1 MTAPTLLQDQV
12 SPELL
17 QQKLQQLLSQGL
29 APGANLCELFLND
42 EQRRLF
48 ELLQLPRRFDRTL
61 CTELLQPAAA
71 VASATALDA
80 LIEAGLVQ
88 PVAGRAGWWQ
98 VGERSPAA
106 AVTATAAGTPAAA
119 SADWAP
125 LGLRWRQL
133 HQDLARWFD
142 RFGADGE
149 LEALYHRLCSQEAGG
164 EATWA
169 LQYDAARDGFNLA
182 RCETLLQLLDE
193 CARFVSPE
201 LATRGTR
208 ERGLLAARAAFADD
222 HLRTSRYLERAP
234 LLQAFEALLR
244 DGQHFILQ
252 LHAPGGSGKTMFL
265 RWLGPRWCLPRG
277 VPIARVDFDFLDASE
292 RGLASAFML
301 GKLAERLDPQ
311 LSGAPLFEL
320 LRDVAEERRRALAQ
334 PEVFD
339 TQALA
344 RLEAEVRERLAG
356 VLVERCAGQPVLL
369 VFDTM
374 EDATLKHQVNVMAL
388 VQAVA
393 ALRARLLA
401 LAPDA
406 AAAPRLVLILSG
418 RYTLA
423 EQYPEVQQAFA
434 AQLVVFRIEPFGAA
448 EARRYLQQRL
458 AGCAQAPS
466 PAVLAAVLERAHGNP
481 FKLSLYADILLSSPT
496 LGLAELGRGV
506 DVDMLYLIERV
517 LRRIPDPALRW
528 LLRYGVLARRL
539 TRGFVEQVLLVPL
552 RRSLRGDRRNDD
564 PARDGVTH
572 RDWPRL
578 WLAGAGAPLQAADVA
593 ELWRRL
599 REYASASSWISV
611 DAAGADA
618 VVIQPTVS
626 HAMRR
631 ALLQQDRPVVVQIH
645 RAAIRHARR
654 SADAA
659 AQADLTYHDFQ
670 LRGARAARAWWLRV
684 QAADQQVHDLDATE
698 ALAAVVLS
706 EDLRQTE
713 LQGAAAATPLVDAVT
728 RARALHMLA
737 QVHDQRANLADAA
750 SRSHHQAQAR
760 ALLAQFDA
768 VVLPAGQ
775 SAIDPLRD
783 GMLRLALLGHEPRQ
797 RELAL
802 ARLEAAL
809 AGRLDGEDRAQVL
822 LTLQRNWAEADPARA
837 HRFGQQW
844 GQLAWRQ
851 GDAASYGEHVVDE
864 ARRLLREQQ
873 PAAALKVL
881 IQGRQDLR
889 PGLSRQASQ
898 PTLRRTPH
906 WSSRSEAQ
914 QARAELASEEPG
926 ALHAAGLFDAA
937 CRRHAQL
944 GSAGPTAASQP
955 SGPADRLSQAE
966 LRLVAGEPQL
976 ARELAQ
982 QVAAGLGG
990 RGGTAGAAG
999 KQAMS
1004 RESVLRLRIRALLVQ
1019 AHAAR
1024 QLMDFGTMLDLLS
1037 QTLALQSELG
1047 DHFNEVLTRLHI
1059 ARVQLFDIGNLEL
1072 AAEHL
1077 QDSDTA
1083 LAHEVAELRIEH
1095 RLLRAALLTL
1105 RGHAG
1110 QGLVAEAVH
1119 WLGEVPAARW
1129 RVRLHVALAG
1139 LHWGPSEQRL
1149 AHADAL
1155 AEVWAGFDYVG
1166 ARLMVATELRYLAPL
1181 TAVPAELATRLERLS
1196 GIEPLRLPGQQR
1208 LSAADRIRLTMQ
1220 RAELLRV
1227 LGRPEPARAE
1237 LRALRS
1243 CMARQPV
1250 GPWLRQLA
1258 LCCDRLQIDADQL
1271 LPAGWLAALAKALSG
1286 APMLLAVIQQE
1297 AAERAARAGDERR
1310 ALELLL
1316 QAQPAL
1322 DAGSGLRSR
1331 WHVRQYELKL
1341 RLLADLTEPPLQ
1353 MTRQIDELQRQL
1365 GWPGNPT
1372 PVPVPVSPQPS
1383 PSPPAGAVAVSQVV
1397 PTAITGLRVYQP
1409 DQVQPVAYRHDGSID
1424 DKPRLVL
1431 EPRFAALLGS
1441 MAAGRI
1447 SDGAAPEIV
1456 AMLGQRGLQ
1465 FGRLLANAV
1474 LPTRLL
1480 ERLSVVLAGQLP
1492 PQEIV
1497 VEHRQSGMHAMP
1509 WELMVPAPR
1518 QYLQL
1523 HPESSSFG
1531 ADDRPITLHATVQ
1544 RFWRAPAHFTLRPR
1558 IAWVQRALAVL
1569 GQGAPSADGQLGPAT
1584 AQLLRRWQRASG
1596 LPESGWADET
1606 TLAELARQIRPLV
1619 ASRPAPSV
1627 LLITPTRATNIAS
1640 QRGADA
1646 SGTSLEWT
1654 YRQHGL
1660 TVQTLDEPDAEH
1672 LMHLQQAPQTRFE
1685 VVHIAA
1691 PIAQSRSS
1699 RELSLQ
1705 FAATHNLSY
1714 TTAFS
1719 PSLLGRLL
1727 RDSPLVIVETPRST
1741 SRDETIR
1748 QLLLRNAFA
1757 AQLFEHG
1764 ELATVI
1770 ATGLASPAAQQAL
1783 SGTLAAALAER
1794 VPPDELVQRLRQA
1807 AAVDPADPASVAG
1820 DDLVELIPSAG
1831 IALFARDPLIVHLP
1845 APDSTPRA

>member
-1 MTAPTLLQDQV
+1 MTAPSLLQDQGA
-12 SPELL
+12 PELL
-17 QQKLQQLLSQGL
+17 LQKLQQALSQGL
-29 APGANLCELFLND
+29 APGANLCELLLSD

-48 ELLQLPRRFDRTL
+48 ELLQLPRRFDRSL
-61 CTELLQPAAA
+61 CVELLQPAAA
-71 VASATALDA
+71 VASTTALDA
-80 LIEAGLVQ
+80 LIQTGLVQ

-98 VGERSPAA
+98 VSERRLAA
-106 AVTATAAGTPAAA
+106 PTATA
-119 SADWAP
+119 ADWAP
-125 LGLRWRQL
+125 LGPRWRQL
-133 HQDLARWFD
+133 HQELAHWFE

-164 EATWA
+164 EATWG

-201 LATRGTR
+201 LAMRGTR

-234 LLQAFEALLR
+234 LLRAFEALLQDR
-244 DGQHFILQ
+244 QHFILQ

-265 RWLGPRWCLPRG
+265 RWLGPRWCLPHG

-311 LSGAPLFEL
+311 LPGAPLFEL

-334 PEVFD
+334 PEAFD
-339 TQALA
+339 APALL
-344 RLEAEVRERLAG
+344 RLEDEVRERLAG

-374 EDATLKHQVNVMAL
+374 EDAALKHQVNVMAL

-393 ALRARLLA
+393 ALRERLHA
-401 LAPDA
+401 LAQDG
-406 AAAPRLVLILSG
+406 AAAPRLVLILAG

-434 AQLVVFRIEPFGAA
+434 AQLVVSRIEPFGAD
-448 EARRYLQQRL
+448 EARRYLRQRL
-458 AGCAQAPS
+458 AGCPQAPS
-466 PAVLAAVLERAHGNP
+466 PVVLAAVLERAHGNP
-481 FKLSLYADILLSSPT
+481 FKLSLYADILLSSPM
-496 LGLAELGRGV
+496 LGLAELGQGV

-539 TRGFVEQVLLVPL
+539 TRSFVEQVLLAPL
-552 RRSLRGDRRNDD
+552 RRSLRGDRRDDD

-578 WLAGAGAPLQAADVA
+578 WLAGDGAPLQAADVA
-593 ELWRRL
+593 DLWRRL

-684 QAADQQVHDLDATE
+684 QAADQRAHDLDATE

-713 LQGAAAATPLVDAVT
+713 LQGAAAATPLVDSVT

-737 QVHDQRANLADAA
+737 RVHDQRADLADAA
-750 SRSHHQAQAR
+750 SRASHQAQAR

-768 VVLPAGQ
+768 IALPAGQ
-775 SAIDPLRD
+775 SAINPLRD
-783 GMLRLALLGHEPRQ
+783 GMLRLALLAHVPRQ
-797 RELAL
+797 RKLAL

-809 AGRLDGEDRAQVL
+809 AGRLDGATRAQVL
-822 LTLQRNWAEADPARA
+822 LTLQRQWAETDPARA
-837 HRFGQQW
+837 CRFGQQW

-851 GDAASYGEHVVDE
+851 GDAASYGEHVVE
-864 ARRLLREQQ
+864 QARRLLREQQ

-881 IQGRQDLR
+881 IQGQADLR
-889 PGLSRQASQ
+889 PGLSRQTGRQSSR
-898 PTLRRTPH
+898 PTSRRTPR
-906 WSSRSEAQ
+906 WTSRSEAL
-914 QARAELASEEPG
+914 QARAELAGEEPG

-944 GSAGPTAASQP
+944 NPAGTAAAPQRTE
-955 SGPADRLSQAE
+955 PADRLSQAE

-976 ARELAQ
+976 ACELAQ
-982 QVAAGLGG
+982 QVAAEL
-990 RGGTAGAAG
+990 GGTAGVAG
-999 KQAMS
+999 KQAMP
-1004 RESVLRLRIRALLVQ
+1004 RESVLRLRVRALLVQ

-1024 QLMDFGTMLDLLS
+1024 QLLEFSSMLDLLS

-1059 ARVQLFDIGNLEL
+1059 ARVQLFDIGNLQL
-1072 AAEHL
+1072 AGEHL

-1105 RGHAG
+1105 RGHDG
-1110 QGLVAEAVH
+1110 QSLIAEAVR
-1119 WLGEVPAARW
+1119 WLDEVPASRW

-1139 LHWGPSEQRL
+1139 LHWGPPEQRL
-1149 AHADAL
+1149 VHAGAL
-1155 AEVWAGFDYVG
+1155 ADVWDRLDYVG
-1166 ARLMVATELRYLAPL
+1166 ARLMAATELRYLAPL
-1181 TAVPAELATRLERLS
+1181 TDVPAELATRLERLS

-1208 LSAADRIRLTMQ
+1208 LSAADRMRLTLQ
-1220 RAELLRV
+1220 RVELLRV
-1227 LGRPEPARAE
+1227 LGRPEPAQAE
-1237 LRALRS
+1237 LRTLQS
-1243 CMARQPV
+1243 CIARQPV

-1258 LCCDRLQIDADQL
+1258 LCCDRLGMAADQL
-1271 LPAGWLAALAKALSG
+1271 LPAGWLAALAQALSS
-1286 APMLLAVIQQE
+1286 APMLLAVVQQE
-1297 AAERAARAGDERR
+1297 AAERALRAGDTRR

-1316 QAQPAL
+1316 QAQPAF
-1322 DAGSGLRSR
+1322 DASIGLRSR
-1331 WHVRQYELKL
+1331 WHVRQWELKL
-1341 RLLADLTEPPLQ
+1341 RLLDDLTEPPLQ
-1353 MTRQIDELQRQL
+1353 MTRQIDELQQQL
-1365 GWPGNPT
+1365 GWPGSPA
-1372 PVPVPVSPQPS
+1372 PVSPPPS
-1383 PSPPAGAVAVSQVV
+1383 PSPSSPTSAVAVSKVV

-1409 DQVQPVAYRHDGSID
+1409 DQVQPVAYRHDGSVD
-1424 DKPRLVL
+1424 DKPRLAL
-1431 EPRFAALLGS
+1431 QPRFAALLDA

-1447 SDGAAPEIV
+1447 SEGAAPEIV
-1456 AMLGQRGLQ
+1456 SLLGQRGLQ

-1523 HPESSSFG
+1523 HPEPSVPG
-1531 ADDRPITLHATVQ
+1531 QDDRPITLHAAVR
-1544 RFWRAPAHFTLRPR
+1544 RFWRAPAHFTLRAR
-1558 IAWVQRALAVL
+1558 VAWVQRALAVL
-1569 GQGAPSADGQLGPAT
+1569 GQGAPIADGQLGPAT

-1596 LPESGWADET
+1596 VPESGWADEA
-1606 TLAELARQIRPLV
+1606 TLAKLARQIRPLV
-1619 ASRPAPSV
+1619 APRPAPSV
-1627 LLITPTRATNIAS
+1627 LLITPARETNIAS
-1640 QRGADA
+1640 QRGADV

-1660 TVQTLDEPDAEH
+1660 TVQTLDEPDAER
-1672 LMHLQQAPQTRFE
+1672 LMRLQQAPQTRFE

-1705 FAATHNLSY
+1705 FAATHKQSY

-1727 RDSPLVIVETPRST
+1727 HDSPLVIVETPRST

-1764 ELATVI
+1764 ELATVV
-1770 ATGLASPAAQQAL
+1770 ATGLAGPAGQQAL
-1783 SGTLAAALAER
+1783 SDTLAAALAER

-1807 AAVDPADPASVAG
+1807 DPAGMASG
-1820 DDLVELIPSAG
+1820 DLVELIPSAG

-1845 APDSTPRA
+1845 NPTQNPTPRA